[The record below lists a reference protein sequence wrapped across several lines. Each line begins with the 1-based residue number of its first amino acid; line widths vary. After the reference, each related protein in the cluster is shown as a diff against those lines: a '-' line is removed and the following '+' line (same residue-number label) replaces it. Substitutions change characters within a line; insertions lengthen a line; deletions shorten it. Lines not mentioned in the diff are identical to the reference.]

1 MVDTMQISEGINI
14 KNELGKKLLKLRKEK
29 GLNQDDVA
37 HAVGITRA
45 SLSYYEKGERSV
57 DVEILFKLSVFYDV
71 SIDYLFGLSGKT
83 SPKRKHEYTLEMAYL
98 GFSLVAIDE
107 FWKNPDFV
115 NMMNEFIAH
124 DEFNTFKQLIHFN
137 KDFDNKLY
145 SKNYK
150 SFLISQ
156 LLYSMIADISNK
168 ESMEYDD
175 KIMTL
180 PLNTKKE
187 LCKEIKEY
195 LLEKEEF
202 EKSIDNNKL
211 TNIEYQKQSKDI
223 HDNLMRIYRKLV
235 RLSNE

>member
-1 MVDTMQISEGINI
+1 MQISEGINI

-29 GLNQDDVA
+29 GLNQNDVA

-45 SLSYYEKGERSV
+45 SLSYYEKGERSI
-57 DVEILFKLSVFYDV
+57 DVEILFKLSIFYDV
-71 SIDYLFGLSGKT
+71 SMDYLFGLSGKT
-83 SPKRKHEYTLEMAYL
+83 SPQRKHEYTLEMAYL
-98 GFSLVAIDE
+98 GFSLCAIDE

-124 DEFNTFKQLIHFN
+124 DEFNTFKQLIYFN
-137 KDFDNKLY
+137 KDFNNKLY
-145 SKNYK
+145 PKNYK

-156 LLYSMIADISNK
+156 LIYSMITDISNK

-202 EKSIDNNKL
+202 EKSINNNKS
-211 TNIEYQKQSKDI
+211 TNTEYQKQSKDI
-223 HDNLMRIYRKLV
+223 HDNLMRIYRKLI
-235 RLSNE
+235 RLLNE